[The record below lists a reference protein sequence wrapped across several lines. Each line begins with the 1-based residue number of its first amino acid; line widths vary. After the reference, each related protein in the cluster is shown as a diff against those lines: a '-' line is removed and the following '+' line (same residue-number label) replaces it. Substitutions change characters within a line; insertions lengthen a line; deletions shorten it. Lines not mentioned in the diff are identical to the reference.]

1 MQKQEEL
8 GFSQNV
14 VGSGLMP
21 EVVDGKVDARS
32 VHEALEVASP
42 FTHWFKRRVEEFGF
56 EEGKDFSSK
65 NSKTGAAGTSTNLSM
80 FQQGVRTDFE
90 LSLDMAKELAMVERN
105 EMGRKMRRY
114 FIECEKRLRER
125 PVPQATPALPVS
137 ALAKIQEINAV
148 MISTLQQHD
157 TAIGELRAQ
166 VVAGPEWECVHTWLA
181 RHGLDISI
189 GRRNVLAQRCVTR
202 SGAMGVPI
210 GRRRYHNPGKRHNP
224 ERRTFRPDVIA
235 FVWAQVSDRWMAREK
250 GGQPA

>member
-1 MQKQEEL
+1 MEL
-8 GFSQNV
+8 GLTQNV

-65 NSKTGAAGTSTNLSM
+65 NSKTGAAGTSTKLSM
-80 FQQGVRTDFE
+80 FQNGVRTDFE
-90 LSLDMAKELAMVERN
+90 LTLDMAKELAMVERN

-125 PVPQATPALPVS
+125 PAPQEAPALPVS
-137 ALAKIQEINAV
+137 ALARIQEINAV
-148 MISTLQQHD
+148 MISTLQQHE

-166 VVAGPEWECVHTWLA
+166 VVAGPEWECVQTWLA
-181 RHGLDISI
+181 RHEIDISV
-189 GRRNVLAQRCVTR
+189 GRSHRLAQRCVTR

-210 GRRRYHNPGKRHNP
+210 GRQRFHNPGKRYNS

-235 FVWAQVSDRWMAREK
+235 FVWAQVSERWMSREK